1 MRRSVHGRGR
11 KRPQGASKA
20 LDATGAL
27 QHSSRMTS
35 YRALSVL
42 KRACT
47 QHLIKLQSITGDTI
61 IHAARTVARQGPAL
75 YTQMIKLHNMETNKC
90 CTTSRNEMKIQDQ
103 RRN

>member
-75 YTQMIKLHNMETNKC
+75 YTQMIKLHNMEINKC